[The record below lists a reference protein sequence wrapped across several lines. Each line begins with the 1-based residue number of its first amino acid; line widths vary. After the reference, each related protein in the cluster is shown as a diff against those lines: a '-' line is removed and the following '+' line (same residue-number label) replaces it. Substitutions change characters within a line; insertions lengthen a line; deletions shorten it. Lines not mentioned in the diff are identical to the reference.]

1 MAKVF
6 NFESEIADGCT
17 IEPEHV
23 KQSVDAFTGAEA
35 YDITISGSLVTTGP
49 INGTTNLTIGSS
61 HTNTGT
67 LTTIAGG
74 NGNIVNGISCG
85 FIGGGEGNQIGGNN
99 SVIGG
104 GCSNFSG
111 QYGFVG
117 GGKDNCANGGFSVIA
132 GGCNNIVEDLK
143 DSILGGQSNQITN
156 SINASGFIGHSSIIG
171 GNNNKIDGTRGYNFI
186 AGGYDNIISGS
197 VCGFAN
203 YANVILG
210 RCNTIDACDRNSIS
224 GGGNNIISG
233 SFGNSNIAGGVEHCI
248 TGATSTIG
256 GGACNNVTSAHG
268 VIAGGLTNTITG
280 NCSTIGGG
288 CTNSTSGTYSTI
300 GGGRLNCTGDLY
312 TTIGGGYNNCILGNW
327 SVIGGGTTNFV
338 SGSTSGILGGAS
350 NCVCHDDSFAIGS
363 GICSTANCYTF
374 VNNLCDLNSG
384 TSDCRLKEN
393 IQNLPYG
400 LNHIIQLNPVSYSFT
415 ADESRK
421 TKYGL
426 LAQCVQEV
434 MPELIHHHP
443 TETIDGDPVLQF
455 DKEAIWASMINAIK
469 ELKQE
474 IEELKQN

>member
-35 YDITISGSLVTTGP
+35 YDITISGSLVTTGS

-67 LTTIAGG
+67 LSTI
-74 NGNIVNGISCG
+74 
-85 FIGGGEGNQIGGNN
+85 
-99 SVIGG
+99 
-104 GCSNFSG
+104 
-111 QYGFVG
+111 VG
-117 GGKDNCANGGFSVIA
+117 GTG
-132 GGCNNIVEDLK
+132 NIVEDSN
-143 DSILGGQSNQITN
+143 DSTLGGSNNCITN

-186 AGGYDNIISGS
+186 AGGYNNIISGS

-224 GGGNNIISG
+224 GGGDNTISG

-256 GGACNNVTSAHG
+256 GGACNNVTSAHSI
-268 VIAGGLTNTITG
+268 IAGGLTNTITG
-280 NCSTIGGG
+280 NYSTIGGG
-288 CTNSTSGTYSTI
+288 CGNSTSCTYSTI
-300 GGGRLNCTGDLY
+300 GGGRLNCTSELY
-312 TTIGGGYNNCILGNW
+312 TTIGGGFGNRVLGNW
-327 SVIGGGTTNFV
+327 SVIGGGTTNYIC
-338 SGSTSGILGGAS
+338 SDTSGILGGAS

-363 GICSTANCYTF
+363 GISSTTNCYTF
-374 VNNLCDLNSG
+374 VNNLCNLNGG

-400 LNHIIQLNPVSYSFT
+400 LNHIIQLNPVSYSFI
-415 ADESRK
+415 ADESSK